1 MSFGCVRSRSTR
13 PAEFARGR
21 DDRALAA
28 LSRGA
33 CDNLGMASAPK
44 RITLSEPGVAGS
56 YELIERRGDGS
67 LLLRPESERL
77 SDVVRETEGQ
87 VFRDEEF
94 AAHLERVKVPA

>member
-1 MSFGCVRSRSTR
+1 MPV
-13 PAEFARGR
+13 
-21 DDRALAA
+21 A

-33 CDNLGMASAPK
+33 CHNLGMASAPK

-67 LLLRPESERL
+67 LLLRPESEPL
-77 SDVVRETEGQ
+77 SDVIRETEGQ

-94 AAHLERVKVPA
+94 AAHLERVAASADDLPADPAA